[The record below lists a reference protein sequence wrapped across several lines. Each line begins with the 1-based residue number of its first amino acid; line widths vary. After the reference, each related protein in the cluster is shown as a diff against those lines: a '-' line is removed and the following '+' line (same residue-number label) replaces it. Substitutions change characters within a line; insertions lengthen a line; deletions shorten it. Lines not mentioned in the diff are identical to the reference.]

1 MFLVSTTK
9 KYEVEKKSISTFIRS
24 RMRPP
29 SPPVRPHHPARTH
42 NPARRGPPPSS
53 VDHAATSPSAG
64 THCGLASTIA
74 PPPPLRLLIRNE
86 PRRHLRQRAADLA
99 AAIRGISNLHAVG
112 DLGPAA
118 TVDG

>member
-64 THCGLASTIA
+64 VTTQESRCVNFAKNLKLFVCFGVLSIF
-74 PPPPLRLLIRNE
+74 E
-86 PRRHLRQRAADLA
+86 P
-99 AAIRGISNLHAVG
+99 NC
-112 DLGPAA
+112 
-118 TVDG
+118 